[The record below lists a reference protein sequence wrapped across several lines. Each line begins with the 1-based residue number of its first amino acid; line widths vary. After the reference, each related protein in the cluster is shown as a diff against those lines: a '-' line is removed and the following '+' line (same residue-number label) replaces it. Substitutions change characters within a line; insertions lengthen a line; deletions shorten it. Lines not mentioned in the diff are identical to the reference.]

1 MLQLPSLITTDR
13 GETRFLLFDDLHLLW
28 DHARGADL
36 LDTADNPAAIDAS
49 NHDAAK
55 TTGSETVKASRPAA
69 GFPDGAAGKPDG
81 HPVLIVD
88 ENVMSAHQERINA
101 AFPDD
106 KVHCFEVPSGEAS
119 KSIAMWNRVMD
130 FAFTGPLKRN
140 TPLIAVGGGVTGD
153 LAGFAAASLM
163 RGLPLYHVPTTL
175 LAMVDSAI
183 GGKTGINHAF
193 GKNTIGAF
201 YHPRA
206 VLFDTAFLETLPQ
219 REWLC
224 GISEVLKYGYIAD
237 PDLLRNGAALA
248 NPAKRTPEL
257 LHHVIE
263 RSVRI
268 KSGVVATDAREAG
281 RRAWLNFGHTFGH
294 ALEAL
299 DNYRNINHGE
309 AVYAGMIAALFV
321 SRRLGYEVSDEPLL
335 QLKEKY
341 SLDLRPYTSRTGD
354 LVTLMAHDK
363 KNRDSDIRLVLVSAH
378 GNPIVTPVSDLSL
391 LQEAWKYT
399 FDVLT

>member
-1 MLQLPSLITTDR
+1 MLKLPSLIITDR
-13 GETRFLLFDDLHLLW
+13 DESRFLLFDDLHLLW
-28 DHARGADL
+28 DHARGTDL
-36 LDTADNPAAIDAS
+36 LETADKPAAVDAS
-49 NHDAAK
+49 DPVA
-55 TTGSETVKASRPAA
+55 GS
-69 GFPDGAAGKPDG
+69 PDGGAVKPAGQA
-81 HPVLIVD
+81 VLIVD
-88 ENVMSAHQERINA
+88 ENVMSAHRKRITA
-101 AFPDD
+101 AFPEDM
-106 KVHCFEVPSGEAS
+106 VRCFEVPSGEES

-130 FAFTGPLKRN
+130 FAFSGPLKRN
-140 TPLIAVGGGVTGD
+140 TPLIAIGGGVTGD

-163 RGLPLYHVPTTL
+163 RGLPLFHVPTTL

-237 PDLLRNGAALA
+237 PDLLEDGAALA
-248 NPAKRTPEL
+248 DPATRTPEL
-257 LHHVIE
+257 LQHVIE

-268 KSGVVATDAREAG
+268 KSDVVATDAREAG

-321 SRRLGYEVSDEPLL
+321 SRRLGYEASDESLL
-335 QLKEKY
+335 QLKGKY
-341 SLDLRPYTSRTGD
+341 RLDLGPYTSRTD
-354 LVTLMAHDK
+354 ELVTLMTHDK
-363 KNRDSDIRLVLVSAH
+363 KNRDKDIRLVLVSAH
-378 GNPIVTPVSDLSL
+378 GNPLVTSVSDISL

>member
-1 MLQLPSLITTDR
+1 MLQLPSLIITDR
-13 GETRFLLFDDLHLLW
+13 DESHFFLFDDLRLLW
-28 DHARGADL
+28 GHARRTGL
-36 LDTADNPAAIDAS
+36 LDPADKPASAEAS
-49 NHDAAK
+49 D
-55 TTGSETVKASRPAA
+55 TED
-69 GFPDGAAGKPDG
+69 GFPDAPTGISDSQA
-81 HPVLIVD
+81 VLIVD
-88 ENVMSAHQERINA
+88 ENVMSAHRKRISA

-106 KVHCFEVPSGEAS
+106 KVRCFEIPSGEAS
-119 KSIAMWNRVMD
+119 KSIAMWNRIID
-130 FAFTGPLKRN
+130 FAFSGSLKRN
-140 TPLIAVGGGVTGD
+140 TPLIAIGGGVTGD
-153 LAGFAAASLM
+153 LGGFAAASLM
-163 RGLPLYHVPTTL
+163 RGLPLCHVPTTL

-237 PDLLRNGAALA
+237 PDLLEDASALA
-248 NPAKRTPEL
+248 EPATRTPEL
-257 LHHVIE
+257 LQRVIE

-268 KSGVVATDAREAG
+268 KSGIVASDARESG

-321 SRRLGYEVSDEPLL
+321 SRRLGYAVSDGPLL
-335 QLKEKY
+335 QMKSRY
-341 SLDLRPYTSRTGD
+341 RLDLGPYTSRASE
-354 LVTLMAHDK
+354 LVTLMTHDK
-363 KNRDSDIRLVLVSAH
+363 KNRDKDIRLVLVSAH
-378 GNPIVTPVSDLSL
+378 GKPLVTSVSDSSL
-391 LQEAWKYT
+391 LHEAWKYT
-399 FDVLT
+399 FDALT